1 MLDIL
6 DAIAMIVCLL
16 SLSMMVVGLVLVC
29 IKKCRKNGLK
39 TLGIGVLLF
48 LGFAILGVFFFDKI
62 ESDQVAYN
70 NEFFSPSSTLLI
82 DIATQNESVTQ
93 AILEN
98 LDKKSIYV
106 QDKKSD
112 ESDAL
117 DFWRW
122 FRLIFFAFIA
132 LSIFVHWRDK
142 RKKRFKEK
150 VSEQVLMPPPHIHL
164 SSDLSVINKM
174 SPELKKKRLEKRIKI
189 FLLCTLLIGVIVV
202 IISITL
208 WLLVPML
215 IVLALI
221 IPVYI
226 ASKKEKRFEEE
237 VALWQSDIPPSNFEQ
252 ACEMFQELDAS
263 EYDYRLA
270 QNEKLLGVQERVT
283 FNIGENTS
291 LLGRLLVTNQAIVF
305 ESPEDNERTTW
316 ARIASVSITYQG
328 CHISHRTGAPWNY
341 RFRAIP
347 NPRFAAIIR
356 ALGQPY

>member
-6 DAIAMIVCLL
+6 DVIAMIVCSLLL
-16 SLSMMVVGLVLVC
+16 SVMVVGLVLVC
-29 IKKCRKNGLK
+29 IKKWRKNGLR

-48 LGFAILGVFFFDKI
+48 LGSAVLGAVFFHKI

-70 NEFFSPSSTLLI
+70 NEFFSSSSTLLI
-82 DIATQNESVTQ
+82 NIATQNESVTR
-93 AILEN
+93 ALLEN
-98 LDKKSIYV
+98 TDKQSIYV

-112 ESDAL
+112 ENNGL
-117 DFWRW
+117 GFWRW
-122 FRLIFFAFIA
+122 FWLIFFAFIA

-150 VSEQVLMPPPHIHL
+150 VSEQALIPPPHIHP
-164 SSDLSVINKM
+164 SSDLSVVNRM
-174 SPELKKKRLEKRIKI
+174 SPVLEKKRLEKRVQI
-189 FLLCTLLIGVIVV
+189 FLLCALLIGSIVV

-208 WLLVPML
+208 WLLVPIL

-237 VALWQSDIPPSNFEQ
+237 VALWQSDIPPSNFEE
-252 ACEMFQELDAS
+252 ACEMFQTLDAS
-263 EYDYRLA
+263 EYGYRLA
-270 QNEKLLGVQERVT
+270 RNEKLLGVQERVT
-283 FNIGENTS
+283 FNIGENAS

-328 CHISHRTGAPWNY
+328 CHISHRTGAPWDY
-341 RFRAIP
+341 RFKAIP
-347 NPRFAAIIR
+347 NPRFAAVVR
-356 ALGQPY
+356 VLGQAY